1 MSVNENKEFEAIN
14 QATRE
19 RSANAQAECYSTE
32 EMRRDRRLKARNKA
46 AGFVAVTVAALAAVV
61 GGISALEGIGWINST
76 FSIVLKCLAGC
87 VAMFKTGYL
96 WHEIK
101 NWR

>member
-1 MSVNENKEFEAIN
+1 MSVNESKEFEAIN

-19 RSANAQAECYSTE
+19 RNANAQAASHGAEDAC
-32 EMRRDRRLKARNKA
+32 RAKKVKARNKA
-46 AGFVAVTVAALAAVV
+46 TVFVVVTVAVLVAAVV
-61 GGISALEGIGWINST
+61 GVSALEVIGWINST
-76 FSIVLKCLAGC
+76 FSVVLKCVAGC

-101 NWR
+101 NGR